1 MRPSLANRV
10 SAGAIAAAVAAPL
23 EVAIGGNSWRAVPG
37 PPLRRRRLAVNA
49 AKRQLDVEAC
59 GEPKPGTDFRF
70 ISTRRTLLFDRRNAA
85 AIEELLDV
93 AAPETLHAS
102 DRMARQFRSLNL
114 PIDCHFGKLQ
124 KIGQLTDRIKF
135 RGVLLIGL

>member
-1 MRPSLANRV
+1 L
-10 SAGAIAAAVAAPL
+10 PL
-23 EVAIGGNSWRAVPG
+23 TQPNGNWTG
-37 PPLRRRRLAVNA
+37 L
-49 AKRQLDVEAC
+49 EAC

-114 PIDCHFGKLQ
+114 PINCHFSKLQ

-135 RGVLLIGL
+135 WGVLRLIGLSP